1 MPGFRRLRSGRNPK
15 TLCRRSRLT
24 RELIRS
30 SGDSSQRERRERH
43 ALQPVTAETCGTSLA
58 VQTAVPVQR
67 LGTVVALV
75 VLASA
80 VDGPPTLA
88 QGAGTQP
95 LAGQVMTYQVSRGDT
110 LSSLG
115 ARHGVATQA
124 LASDNRLRITDV
136 LQVGRALRIDN
147 RHVVP
152 DRSATSTLVVNIPQ
166 RMLFYRNHDVAAFPV
181 AVGRA
186 TWPTPTGDF
195 AVVTREQNPTWDV
208 PASILAEMRRAGRTH
223 PARVPPGPQ
232 NPLGAFW
239 VGLSGG
245 GIGIHG
251 TNAPSS
257 VYRFASHGCIRLH
270 PDDIAWLFP
279 RVDVGDAVALIYQPV
294 LLTSVG
300 DRVFLE
306 VHADVDRRN
315 APTLPRVRELAAGQ
329 GLTERID
336 WGTAARVVHSRDG
349 VARDVTRAT
358 SAEASEGD

>member
-1 MPGFRRLRSGRNPK
+1 MV
-15 TLCRRSRLT
+15 
-24 RELIRS
+24 
-30 SGDSSQRERRERH
+30 
-43 ALQPVTAETCGTSLA
+43 VT
-58 VQTAVPVQR
+58 
-67 LGTVVALV
+67 LV
-75 VLASA
+75 VLASLA
-80 VDGPPTLA
+80 DGPPVLA

-95 LAGQVMTYQVSRGDT
+95 LTGQVMTYQVRRGDT

-115 ARHGVATQA
+115 ARYGLHIRT
-124 LASDNRLRITDV
+124 LASDNRMHVTDI
-136 LQVGRALRIDN
+136 LEVGRSLRIDN

-166 RMLFYRNHDVAAFPV
+166 RMLFYTNADVAAFPV

-186 TWPTPTGDF
+186 TWPTPTGNF
-195 AVVTREQNPTWDV
+195 TVATREENPTWDV
-208 PASILAEMRRAGRTH
+208 PASILAEMRRAGRSH

-239 VGLSGG
+239 LGLSGG

-279 RVDVGDAVALIYQPV
+279 RINVGDAVSLIYQPV
-294 LLTSVG
+294 LVTSVG

-306 VHADVDRRN
+306 VHPDIYQRN
-315 APTLPRVRELAAGQ
+315 APTLAHVRDLAAGQ
-329 GLTERID
+329 SLTGRID
-336 WGTAARVVHSRDG
+336 WGTAARVVHLRDG
-349 VARDVTRAT
+349 VARDVTRAE
-358 SAEASEGD
+358 SAAASEGD